1 MTKNAEAEVA
11 AGAGVPSGHRINY
24 DNRIVRDFGVAT
36 IVWGIVGFLVGLIVA
51 LKLVFPEFLGFI
63 PQLSYGRLRPLHTNA
78 VIFAFA
84 GNAIFL
90 GVYYSLPRLCKAPM
104 WNRALSRLHFWGW
117 QAIILSAAL
126 TLTHGINTS
135 KEYAELEWPIDILIA
150 LIWVVFGVN
159 MLATIATRRVRHMYV
174 AIWFY
179 LATFL
184 TVAVLHIVNSFELPV
199 SLFKSYSLYAGVQD
213 ALVQWWYGHN
223 AVAFF
228 LTTPFLGIMYY
239 FIPKVA
245 NRPVYSYR
253 LSIIHFW
260 ALVFLYIWAGPHH
273 LLYTALP
280 DWAQSLGTAFSV
292 MLIAPSWG
300 GMVNGLLTLRG
311 AWDTVRESPVL
322 KFLVVGVTAYG
333 MSTFEGPM
341 MALKNV
347 NALAHYTDYVIGH
360 VHMGALAWN
369 GGLTFAMLYYIF
381 PRIYRTEL
389 YSIKL
394 ANIHFWAA
402 TLGIIFYV
410 LSMYFGGI
418 TQSLMWK
425 EFSEDGLLR
434 YPNFLETV
442 TQIVPMYGMRAVG
455 GSLYIVG
462 ALLAVYNLWKT
473 ARQGRLQAQEED
485 HAAPL
490 VHTVPA
496 AEGFHRWLEGRPAQF
511 AVLTLVAVLVG
522 GVVEFV
528 PTAMIESNIPTI
540 AAVKPYTALELEGRD
555 VYVAEGC
562 NACHSQMIRPFR
574 SEVERYGDYSKAG
587 EFVYDHPFLWGS
599 KRTGPDLHRVGGKYP
614 DSWHALHMKDPESS
628 SPGTIMPAYPWLF
641 DDELDYSNIGTKISA
656 MRTLGVP
663 YEQGYEERA
672 TADLEQ
678 QAAGVASRLEESGMA
693 VAADRQIVALI
704 AYLQR
709 LGTDI
714 RADAAYVAEYEAMM
728 TKIESGPGFEGARR
742 LAGADDI
749 EAGRAIFMAERNLCY
764 TCHRTDL
771 GGRIGPNLTD
781 GYWLHGCTVAEAM
794 ANIKNGFKAKGML
807 PYGSGKRLTDLELQQ
822 VASFIISMQGSDP
835 ANPKPVEVERASACE
850 AQTW

>member
-1 MTKNAEAEVA
+1 MTNDVHSVNTSAPAQDLF
-11 AGAGVPSGHRINY
+11 HY
-24 DNRIVRDFGVAT
+24 DNRTVRDFGTAT
-36 IVWGIVGFLVGLIVA
+36 IVWGIVGFLVGIIVA
-51 LKLVFPEFLGFI
+51 LKLVYPEFLGSI

-90 GVYYSLPRLCKAPM
+90 GIYYSLPRLCKAPM
-104 WNRALSRLHFWGW
+104 WSHALSRVHFWGW
-117 QAIILSAAL
+117 QAIIVAAAL
-126 TLTHGINTS
+126 TLVQGITTS
-135 KEYAELEWPIDILIA
+135 KEYAELEWPIDIAIA
-150 LIWVVFGVN
+150 LVWVLFGAN
-159 MLATIATRRVRHMYV
+159 MLGTIYTRRVRHMYV

-179 LATFL
+179 LATFI

-245 NRPVYSYR
+245 NRPVFSYR

-280 DWAQSLGTAFSV
+280 DWAQSLGVVFSI

-300 GMVNGLLTLRG
+300 GMINGLLTLRG
-311 AWDTVRESPVL
+311 AWDTVRQDPVL

-347 NALAHYTDYVIGH
+347 NALTHYTDYTIGH

-369 GGLTFAMLYYIF
+369 GGLSFAMLYFII
-381 PRIYRTEL
+381 PRIYRTKL

-394 ANIHFWAA
+394 ANLHFWAA
-402 TLGIIFYV
+402 TLGIMFYV
-410 LSMYFGGI
+410 LAMYFGGI

-425 EFSEDGLLR
+425 EFTEEGLLR

-442 TQIVPMYGMRAVG
+442 TQIIPMYALRTVG
-455 GSLYIVG
+455 GVLYITG
-462 ALLAVYNLWKT
+462 AILAVFNLWAT
-473 ARQGRLQAQEED
+473 ARQGDLLASEED
-485 HAAPL
+485 RAAPL
-490 VHTVPA
+490 VYDRHHREA
-496 AEGFHRWLEGRPAQF
+496 SLHRWLEGRPTQF
-511 AVLTLVAVLVG
+511 AVLTLVAVLIG
-522 GVVEFV
+522 GVIEYV
-528 PTAMIESNIPTI
+528 PTALVESNVPTI
-540 AAVKPYTALELEGRD
+540 AAVKPYTPLELEGRD
-555 VYVAEGC
+555 VYIAEGC
-562 NACHSQMIRPFR
+562 VGCHSQMIRPFR

-599 KRTGPDLHRVGGKYP
+599 KRTGPDLHRIGGKYP
-614 DSWHALHMKDPESS
+614 HSWHALHMKDPQAT
-628 SPGTIMPAYPWLF
+628 SPGSIMPAYPWLF
-641 DDELDYSNIGTKISA
+641 ETTVDRDMTAAKIGA

-663 YEQGYEERA
+663 YEEGYEAQIAGDMALQAGAIVDDLA
-672 TADLEQ
+672 T
-678 QAAGVASRLEESGMA
+678 SGME
-693 VAADRQIVALI
+693 VAPESEIVALI

-714 RADAAYVAEYEAMM
+714 RGDAQYVANLEAMM
-728 TKIESGPGFEGARR
+728 TKIEQGPGYEGAV
-742 LAGADDI
+742 LLVDDADIAAGQV
-749 EAGRAIFMAERNLCY
+749 IFNSQRSLCY

-771 GGRIGPNLTD
+771 GGQVGPDLTD
-781 GYWLHGCTVAEAM
+781 THWMHGCTVAEIM
-794 ANIKNGFKAKGML
+794 TNIKKGFQQKGML
-807 PYGSGKRLTDLELQQ
+807 PYGSGKSLTELELHQT
-822 VASFIISMQGSDP
+822 ASFILSRQGSTPPNAKVADTS
-835 ANPKPVEVERASACE
+835 RASECE